1 MTIQR
6 REEGMEEGMV
16 GDAMVHCLP
25 FLDFTVVRVENR
37 TDLRFPGA
45 TRICVRRSAQY
56 GTGPQQAVLVSAG
69 IGDCGL
75 AGCRVE
81 VDRRE

>member
-6 REEGMEEGMV
+6 REEGMDERMV

-25 FLDFTVVRVENR
+25 FLDFTVVRVENLP
-37 TDLRFPGA
+37 DLSFSRA
-45 TRICVRRSAQY
+45 TSICVRRSAHY
-56 GTGPQQAVLVSAG
+56 GTGPQQAFLVSAG
-69 IGDCGL
+69 IGDGGP

>member
-1 MTIQR
+1 MGAR
-6 REEGMEEGMV
+6 MV

-37 TDLRFPGA
+37 TDLSFPGA
-45 TRICVRRSAQY
+45 TRIGVRRNAQY
-56 GTGPQQAVLVSAG
+56 GTCRQQGALVSAG
-69 IGDCGL
+69 IRDCGL
-75 AGCRVE
+75 AGRRVE

>member
-1 MTIQR
+1 MTIHR
-6 REEGMEEGMV
+6 REEGMGEQMV

-25 FLDFTVVRVENR
+25 FLDFTVIRVENR

-45 TRICVRRSAQY
+45 TRICVRRSAHY
-56 GTGPQQAVLVSAG
+56 GACPQQAVFVSAG

-81 VDRRE
+81 VDRWE